1 MDKPTTRF
9 EDDEDEVFFGFDNT
23 VEAHVPS
30 PDGLGEDGD
39 ISSNPDDTAPN
50 TDVWAD
56 WAEWWWWSLASR
68 CGTRFLVDSCSR
80 VFYVVRGPWINRTIP
95 IPASYLRD
103 RKMSTLGETRETF
116 PLGCWS
122 KDSAEETREATV
134 QHYLEARSVSI
145 QASSDGAGVFEEES
159 GQLAQVE
166 VHVEISRRLLLTSVI
181 VLLINVLC
189 QLAIVPKRSLRQLE
203 TWLNLVCIILALGTV
218 LWGESNDTG
227 QTLMA
232 TSWILHTESIL
243 VLLAW
248 VELMLLIG
256 RFSSWGYY
264 ALMFYTV
271 LRNVVKVLLT
281 FVCLVIGFAFSFY
294 IQFQEEAQFCDIWR
308 SFVKTTVMMMGE
320 FDYGDLFTEPKSPNS
335 ITRLPAT
342 SRIIFLLFVILASIV
357 LMNLMVGLAVSDIQ
371 TDKLV
376 ADRNSVSLDH
386 AGIVSL
392 RKFTPG
398 GAKQQ
403 CGSTI
408 TSGDAGL
415 LERFRGIVASQ
426 LSVTRLITSSTP
438 CVALPSPIGPS
449 SSAARNRSGSNMLVF
464 QQTRITSALDN
475 TINDARF
482 FSSCSFLTFY
492 RPSFQPGAWSSTS
505 SLCAETPSKHRAVSF
520 FAFFVS
526 AETRVHSF
534 RFTPLLIDIINFGV
548 RVILCVAISE
558 PFQLNDGEV

>member
-1 MDKPTTRF
+1 MAVVTALISGASDIQLNILLQHPLLQAFLRLKWNSMRII
-9 EDDEDEVFFGFDNT
+9 FFLLLILHVSFVGSISYHILYRVKSKESLEK
-23 VEAHVPS
+23 VE
-30 PDGLGEDGD
+30 
-39 ISSNPDDTAPN
+39 
-50 TDVWAD
+50 
-56 WAEWWWWSLASR
+56 
-68 CGTRFLVDSCSR
+68 
-80 VFYVVRGPWINRTIP
+80 
-95 IPASYLRD
+95 
-103 RKMSTLGETRETF
+103 K
-116 PLGCWS
+116 
-122 KDSAEETREATV
+122 
-134 QHYLEARSVSI
+134 
-145 QASSDGAGVFEEES
+145 
-159 GQLAQVE
+159 AQVE

-203 TWLNLVCIILALGTV
+203 TWLNVVCIILALGTV

-271 LRNVVKVLLT
+271 LRNVVKSKQLFLRLTGQPPGFDSRSIFILSIVCFRACPALIGEREAAFPYVLLT

-371 TDKLV
+371 ALQTEGHIHRLLKQADFIDQLEKMSNHRILRSSCCPQQLFRILNKRRSIPIRITIQPSNNVRGV
-376 ADRNSVSLDH
+376 ARLPYN
-386 AGIVSL
+386 
-392 RKFTPG
+392 
-398 GAKQQ
+398 
-403 CGSTI
+403 
-408 TSGDAGL
+408 L
-415 LERFRGIVASQ
+415 LE
-426 LSVTRLITSSTP
+426 
-438 CVALPSPIGPS
+438 
-449 SSAARNRSGSNMLVF
+449 
-464 QQTRITSALDN
+464 
-475 TINDARF
+475 
-482 FSSCSFLTFY
+482 
-492 RPSFQPGAWSSTS
+492 
-505 SLCAETPSKHRAVSF
+505 AV
-520 FAFFVS
+520 
-526 AETRVHSF
+526 
-534 RFTPLLIDIINFGV
+534 
-548 RVILCVAISE
+548 VAIALHNQ
-558 PFQLNDGEV
+558 QLNGIKDHINYR